1 MLNITEKALTF
12 DDVLLQPNYSQ
23 VLPKDVILKT
33 KLSKNLYLNIPI
45 ISAAMDTVTEDK
57 MAIAIATVGG
67 IGIIHKNMSPH
78 KQQEQVLK
86 VKRFE
91 AGIVN
96 NPITVNSSLKIS
108 ELIELTKTK
117 KISGVPVIENNKLI
131 GIVTNRDIRFEKNL
145 NQSIKNIMTPKS
157 KLVTILEEEPIEK
170 AKELMH
176 THRIERVLV
185 VNKLFELKGLIT
197 AKDLMKNIEYPNANK
212 DELGQLR
219 VGAAVGTSNDTKKR
233 IELLA
238 EANVD
243 VIVVD
248 TAHGHSKSVID
259 MVKWIKKNYPN
270 IDIIGGNIATKEA
283 ALALITAGVDGIK
296 VGIGPG
302 SICTTRIVAGV
313 GIPQLSAI
321 ANVAYV
327 AKKHN
332 IPVIADGGIR
342 FSGDLA
348 KALATG
354 ANSVMLGGLLAGTN
368 EAPGEI
374 ELYQGRTYK
383 SYRGMGS
390 LGAMAEG
397 SADRYFQDVDSMQ
410 EKLVPE
416 GIEGRVPYNGSVI
429 HVIHQLLGGLRASMG
444 YLGAETIIKMH
455 EVAKFVEITSA
466 GITESHVH
474 NVQIVKE
481 APNYH
486 LNFN

>member
-23 VLPKDVILKT
+23 ILPKDASLKT
-33 KLSKNLYLNIPI
+33 KLSKNLNLNIPI

-78 KQQEQVLK
+78 KQQEQILK

-96 NPITVNSSLKIS
+96 NPITVDSNLKIS
-108 ELIELTKTK
+108 ELIQLTKTQ

-145 NQSIKNIMTPKS
+145 NQSIKNIMTPKN
-157 KLVTILEEEPIEK
+157 KLVTILENEPIDK

-176 THRIERVLV
+176 KHRIERVLV
-185 VNKLFELKGLIT
+185 INKKFELKGLIT
-197 AKDLMKNIEYPNANK
+197 AKDLMKNIEYPHANK
-212 DELGQLR
+212 DDLGQLR
-219 VGAAVGTSNDTKKR
+219 VGAAVGTSGDTKKR
-233 IELLA
+233 VELLA
-238 EANVD
+238 NANTD
-243 VIVVD
+243 VIIVD
-248 TAHGHSKSVID
+248 TAHGHSQSVID
-259 MVKWIKKNYPN
+259 MIKWIKKNYPS
-270 IDIIGGNIATKEA
+270 IDVIGGNIATSEA
-283 ALALITAGVDGIK
+283 ALALINAGVDGLKI
-296 VGIGPG
+296 GIGPG

-313 GIPQLSAI
+313 GVPQLSAI
-321 ANVAYV
+321 SNVANI

-332 IPVIADGGIR
+332 IPIIADGGIR

-348 KALATG
+348 KALAAG
-354 ANSVMLGGLLAGTN
+354 ANSVMLGSLLAGTN

-374 ELYQGRTYK
+374 ELFQGRTYK

-397 SADRYFQDVDSMQ
+397 SADRYFQDIDSMQ

-416 GIEGRVPYNGSVI
+416 GIEGRVPYKGSVI
-429 HVIHQLLGGLRASMG
+429 QVIHQLLGGLRASMG
-444 YLGAETIIKMH
+444 YLGAESISKMH

-466 GITESHVH
+466 GIKESHVH